1 MKQLPPAALGLRWI
15 TERERR
21 KEKTGNDEYR
31 KENES
36 PLPNHFVCARGSQ
49 RLDFVSV
56 QTGGLGLGMIPVF
69 SRSPIQEG
77 RDGDGRGE
85 EEDESAL
92 VARPDAKLCNKEL
105 LAKQRTN
112 VFPTRSP

>member
-15 TERERR
+15 TEREEE
-21 KEKTGNDEYR
+21 KKTGNDEYR

-36 PLPNHFVCARGSQ
+36 PLPNHLVCARGGQ
-49 RLDFVSV
+49 RLDFVSA
-56 QTGGLGLGMIPVF
+56 QTGGRGVGMIPVF
-69 SRSPIQEG
+69 SRSPIQYW

-92 VARPDAKLCNKEL
+92 VRRPAAKLCNKEL
-105 LAKQRTN
+105 QAKQRTN
-112 VFPTRSP
+112 VFPTQYP